1 MKKKWIFRGLFL
13 LVFIAAAIFIL
24 PRVHD
29 ITASSILAHTPH
41 KSILAVLFFLLL
53 YVGKS
58 LSFFFPLAIL
68 EAAAGLLFPMQS
80 ALLLNALGVAAAM
93 TLPWVLG
100 RRKKESLYAL
110 CTKYPR
116 LKKLR
121 ELRRGNDFLF
131 VLFVRVSG
139 IFPFDAVSF
148 YLGASGIPP
157 NTYFTAGLL
166 GCLPQMIA
174 VTIFGSAL
182 DDPSSGVFLIA
193 LAVNIA
199 ISAVTIILWRIR
211 RKRTA

>member
-13 LVFIAAAIFIL
+13 LFFIAAAIFIL
-24 PRVHD
+24 PRAHD
-29 ITASSILAHTPH
+29 ITASSILALTPR
-41 KSILAVLFFLLL
+41 KSILAVFFFLLL

-58 LSFFFPLAIL
+58 LSFFFPLAVL
-68 EAAAGLLFPMQS
+68 EAAAGLLFPIQS
-80 ALLLNALGVAAAM
+80 ALLLNALGMAAAM

-100 RRKKESLYAL
+100 RRKKESLCTL

-121 ELRRGNDFLF
+121 ELRSGNDFLF

-157 NTYFTAGLL
+157 STYFIAGLL

-182 DDPSSGVFLIA
+182 DDPSSGIFLIA